1 MYISNSFSPDEL
13 RKSGILKSEVLGS
26 TILPSIICD
35 QCITLYIC
43 DSLCVEALVTA
54 SVFVP
59 PVHVLGNVN
68 YLGLNDWGRRGS
80 GGLSNGGGS
89 GNNKLFLSRRGSNRG
104 GLLLLGLGARRLRG
118 AADFDLAV
126 RGSLRRRRCG
136 CGLIILSVRS
146 VTTAKIEVQVLART
160 AVLGLGV
167 VPVDVGNLGGLLSV
181 VHTEDGAV
189 LVVDCRFKDALLV
202 SGLEV
207 ETIRTARAVLQVAE
221 AVNKRHIKVIA
232 IVLGLVL
239 RIVQVLNL
247 VLQLSDVLLST
258 GLRLRDLDR
267 DTAVGSWPVPLPV
280 GLSGAQLRGSIRR
293 AALFFVDRPNVNVVG
308 ASIDNLGRSPA
319 RVGYEST
326 SRRSRGERRG
336 SDSVTH
342 FKITLVEV

>member
-146 VTTAKIEVQVLART
+146 VTSGSAATSAPSLSLRLANSETRTTTA
-160 AVLGLGV
+160 AVIRYFV
-167 VPVDVGNLGGLLSV
+167 TTQAISLLSI
-181 VHTEDGAV
+181 H
-189 LVVDCRFKDALLV
+189 
-202 SGLEV
+202 
-207 ETIRTARAVLQVAE
+207 
-221 AVNKRHIKVIA
+221 
-232 IVLGLVL
+232 
-239 RIVQVLNL
+239 
-247 VLQLSDVLLST
+247 
-258 GLRLRDLDR
+258 
-267 DTAVGSWPVPLPV
+267 
-280 GLSGAQLRGSIRR
+280 
-293 AALFFVDRPNVNVVG
+293 
-308 ASIDNLGRSPA
+308 
-319 RVGYEST
+319 
-326 SRRSRGERRG
+326 
-336 SDSVTH
+336 
-342 FKITLVEV
+342 